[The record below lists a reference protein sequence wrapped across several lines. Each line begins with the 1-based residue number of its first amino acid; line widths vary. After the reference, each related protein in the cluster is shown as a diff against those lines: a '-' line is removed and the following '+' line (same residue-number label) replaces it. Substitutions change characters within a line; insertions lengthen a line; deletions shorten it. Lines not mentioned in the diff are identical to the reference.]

1 MAVQVERMRT
11 QVQEMDACLQ
21 RQEEQAVPAEQLQ
34 TKLEFALD
42 ELQKER
48 GELNMERVR
57 VAQLHTQ
64 LEHERAWATQAV
76 AGVIHRLDE
85 VRLPQ
90 FLRHPGMQRTW
101 SPQYV

>member
-1 MAVQVERMRT
+1 MRT

-21 RQEEQAVPAEQLQ
+21 RQEEQAVPAKQLQ

-48 GELNMERVR
+48 GELFLERGR
-57 VAQLHTQ
+57 VAQLHAQ

-76 AGVIHRLDE
+76 AGVIHGHDK

-90 FLRHPGMQRTW
+90 FLRHPGMYRTW
-101 SPQYV
+101 STQNV